1 MFDQL
6 IPMLEEQG
14 IDFEEDY
21 DANVI
26 NINVEALDK
35 SALITVMSAIND
47 MGMTFTI
54 DEQSL
59 TVTGGE
65 MSPTEPMAE
74 EVPEGP
80 EDPQGAALDEMLG
93 GM

>member
-14 IDFEEDY
+14 VDFEEDY
-21 DANVI
+21 DAGVI

-35 SALITVMSAIND
+35 MVLINVISAIND

-59 TVTGGE
+59 TVTGGTVE
-65 MSPTEPMAE
+65 PMEAPAAEEPTE
-74 EVPEGP
+74 
-80 EDPQGAALDEMLG
+80 DIQGAALEDMLG